1 MTEIE
6 RLRADRDAAV
16 YAALNT
22 FDAVVYADRDAAY
35 AAWEAAVNSAS
46 TARAAYDAVSKAY
59 NAILAA
65 QAKEQTND

>member
-1 MTEIE
+1 MTEVE
-6 RLRADRDAAV
+6 RLKAAGV
-16 YAALNT
+16 S
-22 FDAVVYADRDAAY
+22 AVDAAY
-35 AAWEAAVNSAS
+35 AAWQATVDSAN